1 MVGVHVDGI
10 IIVYGELGMFDAFFG
25 QLKQQRFSVRNLG
38 KYRCTLV
45 ARLSLDET
53 TESSR

>member
-38 KYRCTLV
+38 IYRCTLV

-53 TESSR
+53 TES